1 MGHPA
6 RYRVRAVNRKRW
18 FPGHQAAWLIGVAGF
33 DVSSVFKPQLCSYV
47 LIVVMVDVGVP
58 RSNVWKTL
66 ATRHAKLERDGT
78 PV

>member
-6 RYRVRAVNRKRW
+6 RYRVRAVNRKRR
-18 FPGHQAAWLIGVAGF
+18 FPGQQAAWLIGVAGS
-33 DVSSVFKPQLCSYV
+33 DVSSVFKPQACSYV

-66 ATRHAKLERDGT
+66 DTRHAKLERDGT
-78 PV
+78 TA